1 MLQLT
6 ASITKADAF
15 AYQTETEELTI
26 FSDFTVKDL
35 EVLMYQVEQVMSK

>member
-15 AYQTETEELTI
+15 AYQTETEELMI

-35 EVLMYQVEQVMSK
+35 EVLKYQVEQAGSK